1 MNIIVNISQ
10 NYHFNMKRI
19 KKLLLAILLTFIMP
33 IIVLF
38 WHYEYYDDLPKWL
51 RRWIEYID
59 Y

>member
-1 MNIIVNISQ
+1 
-10 NYHFNMKRI
+10 MKRI